1 MASVQSSGSHN
12 GGRNLPLKRA
22 EASAAARVDVL
33 KGTGVPNSG
42 RPRLGIY
49 IHIPFC
55 ASKCPYCDFYSVPNG
70 EKQMPVYHRAL
81 LSHLLESAPSIR
93 HYEVDSIYF
102 GGGTPSLY
110 GSERLLEIFDV
121 LKRNGNVRTDTEI
134 TVECNP
140 DSMRYKELLS
150 LREEGVN
157 RLSIGIQAAQDDLL
171 RVIGRRHSWASAREA
186 FLTAR
191 RAGFDN
197 LSVDLMYGLPHQT
210 ARDWAES
217 LARVIE
223 LHPEHVSCYALK
235 LEPGTP
241 MYEGYHDSP
250 LLPDDDMQADMYSYA
265 AQMLERYG
273 YRQYEISNFAAPGF
287 ESRHNLKYW
296 MLGDYM
302 GFGPGAHSCV
312 GNVRYSFVR
321 DLRQYAYGIA
331 RQVSV
336 IDEYEEIDRLER
348 SVEYL
353 MLTMRTSRGV
363 EETEYRK
370 RTQSDWKPI
379 LRCLEAFR
387 DKGWTVR
394 EEDGRWHFTVSGYLL
409 SNQLIGILLET
420 QTEARLDSTPWMYR
434 PDRPEQS
441 LNLPQSEQEVFAEL
455 LEKHR

>member
-1 MASVQSSGSHN
+1 
-12 GGRNLPLKRA
+12 
-22 EASAAARVDVL
+22 
-33 KGTGVPNSG
+33 
-42 RPRLGIY
+42 
-49 IHIPFC
+49 
-55 ASKCPYCDFYSVPNG
+55 
-70 EKQMPVYHRAL
+70 
-81 LSHLLESAPSIR
+81 
-93 HYEVDSIYF
+93 
-102 GGGTPSLY
+102 
-110 GSERLLEIFDV
+110 
-121 LKRNGNVRTDTEI
+121 
-134 TVECNP
+134 
-140 DSMRYKELLS
+140 
-150 LREEGVN
+150 
-157 RLSIGIQAAQDDLL
+157 
-171 RVIGRRHSWASAREA
+171 
-186 FLTAR
+186 
-191 RAGFDN
+191 
-197 LSVDLMYGLPHQT
+197 
-210 ARDWAES
+210 
-217 LARVIE
+217 
-223 LHPEHVSCYALK
+223 
-235 LEPGTP
+235 
-241 MYEGYHDSP
+241 
-250 LLPDDDMQADMYSYA
+250 
-265 AQMLERYG
+265 
-273 YRQYEISNFAAPGF
+273 
-287 ESRHNLKYW
+287 
-296 MLGDYM
+296 M

-409 SNQLIGILLET
+409 SNRLIGILLET